1 MKHSSLPSH
10 RTLTNHGK
18 EIEVKVSDID
28 QHIPALIVDSHMS
41 TECLHTTWASG
52 GREKKRKAAGNCS
65 QMVTGDTIDRDKV
78 KSGTVWFC
86 SAFCSAFCYLS
97 KTSTYILWHMTV
109 ECFKWGFMC
118 EL

>member
-65 QMVTGDTIDRDKV
+65 QMVTGDTVDRDKV
-78 KSGTVWFC
+78 KSGTAC
-86 SAFCSAFCYLS
+86 AFAQPFAQPFVIFQKLLH
-97 KTSTYILWHMTV
+97 TFFGT
-109 ECFKWGFMC
+109 
-118 EL
+118 